1 MAMDRK
7 LRIFGWLW
15 MACLLAGI
23 VGCSESADIPE
34 EEPIP
39 WGPDNIWEV
48 PSISFI
54 FHVLDEDGQDLMN
67 PATPGSYAGARITA
81 TFRDTVYTKDYP
93 VDMEEGIDRDNH
105 DGKFFATKMYG
116 LFTGKDSYSGEYH
129 INFSG
134 LPQRN
139 DYENEK
145 IYFSWPDGSK
155 DSITFSNKLTWENYH
170 PVFTGS
176 YYLND
181 KKVGDKMP
189 MDIITIRKKALDE
202 STLGTTWEPLPLK
215 FYFFLVNEDGK
226 DLLNPDTRDD
236 VASNRITAT
245 FREKEY
251 VLNDSV
257 YADTDLPFKGLRK
270 HQQLYNDLFYLTFG
284 ELDGM
289 EAYEDEELVL
299 DWGNGQK
306 DVVTFTSKM
315 VMEGGKPTFVRDYK
329 LNGEVVDG
337 ERTFP
342 IRKTSYPVFW
352 LVKPLEF

>member
-1 MAMDRK
+1 MKR
-7 LRIFGWLW
+7 RIFGWLW
-15 MACLLAGI
+15 MGCLLAGI
-23 VGCSESADIPE
+23 VGCSENLPE

-39 WGPDNIWEV
+39 WGPDNIWAV

-54 FHVLDEDGQDLMN
+54 FHVLD
-67 PATPGSYAGARITA
+67 
-81 TFRDTVYTKDYP
+81 
-93 VDMEEGIDRDNH
+93 
-105 DGKFFATKMYG
+105 
-116 LFTGKDSYSGEYH
+116 
-129 INFSG
+129 
-134 LPQRN
+134 
-139 DYENEK
+139 
-145 IYFSWPDGSK
+145 
-155 DSITFSNKLTWENYH
+155 
-170 PVFTGS
+170 
-176 YYLND
+176 
-181 KKVGDKMP
+181 
-189 MDIITIRKKALDE
+189 
-202 STLGTTWEPLPLK
+202 
-215 FYFFLVNEDGK
+215 EDGK

-315 VMEGGKPTFVRDYK
+315 VMVGGKPTFVRDYK